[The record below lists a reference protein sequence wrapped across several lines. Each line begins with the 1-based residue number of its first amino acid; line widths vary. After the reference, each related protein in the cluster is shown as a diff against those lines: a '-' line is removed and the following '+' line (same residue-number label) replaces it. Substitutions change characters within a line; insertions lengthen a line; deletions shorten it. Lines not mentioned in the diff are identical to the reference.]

1 MLKGE
6 KSGRIV
12 VKNGWAMCPICGKG
26 KLLKLLP
33 ETAVIALP
41 CKCKLCGQQ
50 SIVNIEPE
58 PAAKAPSA

>member
-1 MLKGE
+1 
-6 KSGRIV
+6 
-12 VKNGWAMCPICGKG
+12 MCPICGKG

-58 PAAKAPSA
+58 PAAKEPSA